1 VPVPELR
8 LGAGPMGYTAV
19 KNTFE
24 GIDWAHFHIT
34 PPASPLAAAAAAVY
48 EEMVTTGVTPE
59 FLNKFSE
66 DYPADNWSSGIAM

>member
-1 VPVPELR
+1 
-8 LGAGPMGYTAV
+8 MGYTAV

-34 PPASPLAAAAAAVY
+34 PPASPLAAAAAVAY
-48 EEMVTTGVTPE
+48 EDMVATGVTSE